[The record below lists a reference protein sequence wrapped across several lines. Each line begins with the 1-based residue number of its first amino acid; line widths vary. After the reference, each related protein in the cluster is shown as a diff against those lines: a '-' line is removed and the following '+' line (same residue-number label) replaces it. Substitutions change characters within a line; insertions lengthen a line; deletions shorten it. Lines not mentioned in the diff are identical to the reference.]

1 MVFIIS
7 HVERS
12 FPRKNYGVLIYTP
25 FIVVIIVVG
34 CAGKLDCSGST
45 KRDNL
50 SFCIFCIARSDTRM
64 IDSGTST
71 HVTSMR
77 DVFCSYTSGEFGDV
91 KLAYKGVLKCV
102 GLGDVNLEMS
112 NGTKLT
118 LKDVKHVPDI

>member
-1 MVFIIS
+1 
-7 HVERS
+7 
-12 FPRKNYGVLIYTP
+12 
-25 FIVVIIVVG
+25 
-34 CAGKLDCSGST
+34 
-45 KRDNL
+45 
-50 SFCIFCIARSDTRM
+50 M

-118 LKDVKHVPDI
+118 LKDVKHVPDIQLNLFSVAKLCYEGYNSLFSKDS